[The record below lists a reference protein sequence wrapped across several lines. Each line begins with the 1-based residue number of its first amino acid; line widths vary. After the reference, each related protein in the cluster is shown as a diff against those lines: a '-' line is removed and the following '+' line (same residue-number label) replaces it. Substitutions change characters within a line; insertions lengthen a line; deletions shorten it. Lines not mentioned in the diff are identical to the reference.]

1 MLEQPAPD
9 DVGSRPSKRYQFILK
24 FLQEAARI
32 VPMESIFFAIANCLS
47 EVTALKC
54 ADALIQNILPSR
66 IPVSVLIV
74 EGCAQAAFRL
84 STIAMR
90 QQWFMQPPLLQPS
103 RHVTQLDQRSYS
115 EATASIQ
122 ATMQY
127 QKQPS
132 SKLEEIFPS
141 KIAFDARMFNEIHKQ
156 LLEKSDAQIAK
167 RQNINLVSGRNI
179 GEVYPISKALEQPK
193 NTKQINVFAP
203 LPDIL
208 RVARNTLRSL
218 AVQQKS
224 DIGSSSIHNSQMLRC
239 VNSMIENNLEPCVAM
254 LGGFMEQQIRV
265 PLVDNPFDTALAL
278 TASHGTEAVGVW
290 ALFALNNED
299 ILKILS
305 TSKNQSLVVQIAK
318 YIQGIFNQKKDQP
331 LDLMQD
337 MNYAGKL
344 QFLIQGMEKTVT
356 CSSHYISYSLERE
369 LVGLCKKLKINTSS
383 KVESVIRHWDN
394 KFKDTALSLVPETH
408 RPLLARWLIWALNIH
423 RLREGLASY
432 TTIGIIGLVNS
443 GKSTLVQKLFKKRVH
458 KSLTFLD
465 SLH

>member
-1 MLEQPAPD
+1 
-9 DVGSRPSKRYQFILK
+9 
-24 FLQEAARI
+24 
-32 VPMESIFFAIANCLS
+32 MESIFFAIANCSS

-54 ADALIQNILPSR
+54 ANALIQNILPSQ
-66 IPVSVLIV
+66 IPVSSLIV
-74 EGCAQAAFRL
+74 EGCAQAALRL

-90 QQWFMQPPLLQPS
+90 ENWFMQAPLLQPS

-115 EATASIQ
+115 EATASTQ
-122 ATMQY
+122 TTMQY

-132 SKLEEIFPS
+132 SKLEELFPS

-156 LLEKSDAQIAK
+156 LCEKSDAQIAK
-167 RQNINLVSGRNI
+167 REHINLVSGRNI
-179 GEVYPISKALEQPK
+179 GEVYPISKALEQAK
-193 NTKQINVFAP
+193 NKHINAFAP

-208 RVARNTLRSL
+208 RIARNTLRSL
-218 AVQQKS
+218 AVEQRS
-224 DIGSSSIHNSQMLRC
+224 DIGCFSTHNSQMLRC
-239 VNSMIENNLEPCVAM
+239 VNSMIENNLDPCVTM

-290 ALFALNNED
+290 ALFALKNED

-331 LDLMQD
+331 QDLMQD

-344 QFLIQGMEKTVT
+344 QFLIQGMEETVT

-383 KVESVIRHWDN
+383 KVESVIRHWDD

-458 KSLTFLD
+458 KS
-465 SLH
+465 